1 MRGIANLHSEL
12 VRIDLG
18 AIGTRELLRGRK
30 CGVRV
35 RAVGGSP
42 RRWAFT

>member
-1 MRGIANLHSEL
+1 MRGIVNLHVEL

-18 AIGTRELLRGRK
+18 AVGTRELLRGRE
-30 CGVRV
+30 CGARE